1 MSGQTRKLSILRNLR
16 VVVVLALVFVFVAT
30 TTYTVMSDSSVHGL
44 STKISYSNRY
54 CATSTATLAKNV
66 TFYILASVWSTSSLH
81 TSISSAT
88 VSLMVDGKNLG
99 ASQVPPS
106 SWDPGQ
112 YATFTLTFQ
121 DPTASPQSLPKAST
135 LTLSVTAQA
144 SAGIAS
150 AQVTASDKTVQTFG
164 NTSC

>member
-1 MSGQTRKLSILRNLR
+1 MSGKTGKLSILRNLR
-16 VVVVLALVFVFVAT
+16 VVIVLALVFVFVTTAT
-30 TTYTVMSDSSVHGL
+30 YAVMSDNSIHGL

-81 TSISSAT
+81 TSISSTT
-88 VSLMVDGKNLG
+88 VSLMVDGKNIG
-99 ASQVPPS
+99 ASQVPSS

-112 YATFTLTFQ
+112 YATFIVTFL
-121 DPTASPQSLPKAST
+121 DFTASPLSLPLAST